1 MNATSESNS
10 IFSNFAKLFSGLAL
24 VQIINFIFSLI
35 LPKYVTATSF
45 AEFGIFISILFIL
58 IEIINAK
65 LDIAVML
72 GKNEEQAESIA
83 NAAIGIAIIISGLL
97 LLIALLFFFFVP
109 IIYIAIPFIT
119 LLYGI
124 HQPII
129 TLLNKQEQYHKIN
142 LFRTIQVS
150 TTAITTL
157 VLAYLKVPHALII
170 GFGIGLFLSTWYTLH
185 YIKFNI
191 HFEQIKTTLKQF
203 DQFPKFGTWSS
214 LLNNVSRNIVPLIM
228 SPFFAPQLIGY
239 FTYATRLLNAPTGMY
254 SSALGQV
261 YFKNAAHL
269 DAKTLKSTTIKI
281 CITSFLLGLIPTILF
296 LLFGQE
302 LFLSLFGTEWQ
313 AAGKVAQYLI
323 LWYFAGVIVSP
334 ISSILD
340 IKYKLKFEF
349 IYNLI
354 VCIAR
359 IAVIVLGG
367 IFQHFYLSILLFT
380 IVGILSNLYLL
391 FYIHTQLL
399 EDDSN

>member
-1 MNATSESNS
+1 MNATSESNF

-24 VQIINFIFSLI
+24 VQVINFIFSLI
-35 LPKYVTATSF
+35 LPKYISATSF
-45 AEFGIFISILFIL
+45 AEFGIFISIIYIF

-72 GKNEEQAESIA
+72 GNSKAQAENIV
-83 NAAIGIAIIISGLL
+83 NTAIGIAIILSGLL

-109 IIYIAIPFIT
+109 KIFLIIPFIT

-129 TLLNKQEQYHKIN
+129 TLLNKQEQYQQIN
-142 LFRTIQVS
+142 LFRAIQVS
-150 TTAITTL
+150 TTAFATL
-157 VLAYLKVPHALII
+157 ALAYLKIPHALII
-170 GFGIGLFLSTWYTLH
+170 GFSIGLFISTWYTLRF
-185 YIKFNI
+185 IKFDI
-191 HFEQIKTTLKQF
+191 HFEQIKATLKQF
-203 DQFPKFGTWSS
+203 DQFPKYGTWSS
-214 LLNNVSRNIVPLIM
+214 LLNNVSRNSVPLIM

-239 FTYATRLLNAPTGMY
+239 YTYATRLLNAPTGMY
-254 SSALGQV
+254 SNALGQV
-261 YFKNAAHL
+261 YFKIATHT
-269 DAKTLKSTTIKI
+269 DTKIVKSTTIKI
-281 CITSFLLGLIPTILF
+281 CITTFFIGFVPTILF
-296 LLFGQE
+296 LLFGQDI
-302 LFLSLFGTEWQ
+302 FLHLFGTEWQ
-313 AAGKVAQYLI
+313 TAGKVAQYLI

-359 IAVIVLGG
+359 ISAIVIGG
-367 IFQHFYLSILLFT
+367 ILQQFYLSILLFS
-380 IVGILSNLYLL
+380 IVGILSNVYLL

-399 EDDSN
+399 KDDSN

>member
-1 MNATSESNS
+1 MNATSESNF

-24 VQIINFIFSLI
+24 VQVINFIFSLI
-35 LPKYVTATSF
+35 LPKYISATSF
-45 AEFGIFISILFIL
+45 AEFGIFISIIYIF

-72 GKNEEQAESIA
+72 GNSKAQAENIV
-83 NAAIGIAIIISGLL
+83 NTAIGIAIILSGLL

-109 IIYIAIPFIT
+109 KIFLIIPFIT

-129 TLLNKQEQYHKIN
+129 TLLNKQEQYQQIN
-142 LFRTIQVS
+142 LFRAIQVS
-150 TTAITTL
+150 TTAFATL
-157 VLAYLKVPHALII
+157 ALAYLKIPHVLII
-170 GFGIGLFLSTWYTLH
+170 GFSIGLFISTWYTLRF
-185 YIKFNI
+185 IKFDI
-191 HFEQIKTTLKQF
+191 HFERIKATLKQF
-203 DQFPKFGTWSS
+203 DQFPKYGTWSS
-214 LLNNVSRNIVPLIM
+214 LLNNVSRNSVPLIM

-239 FTYATRLLNAPTGMY
+239 YTYATRLLNAPTGMY
-254 SSALGQV
+254 SNALGQV
-261 YFKNAAHL
+261 YFKIATHT
-269 DAKTLKSTTIKI
+269 DTKIVKSTTIKI
-281 CITSFLLGLIPTILF
+281 CITTFFIGFVPTILF
-296 LLFGQE
+296 LLFGQDI
-302 LFLSLFGTEWQ
+302 FLHLFGTEWQ
-313 AAGKVAQYLI
+313 TAGKVAQHLI

-359 IAVIVLGG
+359 ISAIVIGG
-367 IFQHFYLSILLFT
+367 ILQQFYLSIFLFSL
-380 IVGILSNLYLL
+380 VGIMSNVYLL

-399 EDDSN
+399 KDDSN